1 MNDSAIPL
9 AANWN
14 DRYLL
19 LLSSVL
25 FGYALLGKGFAYLG
39 LPPLFIG
46 EITLLAG
53 LAVLLGTK
61 CFVASLTALPSVL
74 LVLTMGWVL
83 ARTIPYVGTYG
94 IDALRDSVVI
104 FYGIFAFIVIALL
117 MEDGARVGTIVQYYE
132 IFTTGFVFA
141 IPFVFLIQRY
151 LANYIPNVPWSNIPL
166 IWISPGELN
175 VHLTGA
181 VVFTLVGFRKVSGAW
196 LVCLIVALA
205 MASASSRGAV
215 LAFVLP
221 VAFAVF
227 ILGRLREL
235 AMIAAAGLAIFAA
248 AYGLESTL
256 TTYQEASYS
265 EERSLSAHQIADNVA
280 SIIGNSNEQAAGT
293 ETWRL
298 DWWNIILRDT
308 LYGGPHFWDGRGFG
322 LNLAVAD
329 GFEDGAHPDLPSLRS
344 PHNVNMTILARSG
357 APGVT
362 LWLMFIGSW
371 LYFVLQAMRTAR
383 LEGRR
388 EWAALFLFTACYAA
402 SFFINASFDVA
413 LEGPVQGIWFWSVI
427 GLGIGGVFVFR
438 CQPNNDLL
446 LSEAG

>member
-1 MNDSAIPL
+1 MNDSAVPL
-9 AANWN
+9 ATNWN

-19 LLSSVL
+19 LLSGVL
-25 FGYALLGKGFAYLG
+25 FGYALLGKGFAYIG

-53 LAVLLGTK
+53 IAVLLGTK
-61 CFVASLTALPSVL
+61 CFVASLTALPSL
-74 LVLTMGWVL
+74 LLALTMGWVL
-83 ARTIPYVGTYG
+83 ARTIPFVGTYG

-117 MEDGARVGTIVQYYE
+117 IEDGNRVGTIVQYYE
-132 IFTTGFVFA
+132 IFTTVFVFA

-151 LANYIPNVPWSNIPL
+151 LGNYIPNVPWSNIPV

-181 VVFTLVGFRKVSGAW
+181 VVFALVGFRKTGAAW
-196 LVCLIVALA
+196 LVCLIVALT

-215 LAFVLP
+215 LAFVVP

-227 ILGRLREL
+227 MLGKLREL
-235 AMIAAAGLAIFAA
+235 AMTVVAGLAIFAA
-248 AYGLESTL
+248 AYGLEAAV

-280 SIIGNSNEQAAGT
+280 SIVGNSNEQAAGT

-298 DWWNIILRDT
+298 DWWNIIMRDT
-308 LYGGPHFWDGRGFG
+308 LFGPHFWDGRGFG

-329 GFEDGAHPDLPSLRS
+329 GFEDGSHPDLPTLRS
-344 PHNVNMTILARSG
+344 PHNVNMTILARG
-357 APGVT
+357 GVPGLT

-371 LYFVLQAMRTAR
+371 MYFVLQAMLRAR
-383 LEGRR
+383 QEMRR

-402 SFFINASFDVA
+402 SFIINASFDVA

-427 GLGIGGVFVFR
+427 GFGIGAVFVFR
-438 CQPNNDLL
+438 LQPTDDPL

>member
-1 MNDSAIPL
+1 MNDSAVPL
-9 AANWN
+9 ATNWN

-19 LLSSVL
+19 LLSGVL
-25 FGYALLGKGFAYLG
+25 FGYALLGKGFAYIG

-53 LAVLLGTK
+53 IAVLLGTK
-61 CFVASLTALPSVL
+61 CFVASLTALPSL
-74 LVLTMGWVL
+74 LLALTMGWVL
-83 ARTIPYVGTYG
+83 ARTIPFVGTYG

-117 MEDGARVGTIVQYYE
+117 IEDGNRVSTIVQYYE
-132 IFTTGFVFA
+132 IFTTVFVFA

-151 LANYIPNVPWSNIPL
+151 LGNYIPNVPWSNIPV

-181 VVFTLVGFRKVSGAW
+181 VVFALVGFRKTGAAW
-196 LVCLIVALA
+196 LVCLIVALT

-215 LAFVLP
+215 LAFVVP

-227 ILGRLREL
+227 MLGKLREL
-235 AMIAAAGLAIFAA
+235 AMTVVAGLAIFAA
-248 AYGLESTL
+248 AYGLEAAV

-280 SIIGNSNEQAAGT
+280 SIVGNSNEQAAGT

-298 DWWNIILRDT
+298 DWWNIIMRDT
-308 LYGGPHFWDGRGFG
+308 LFGPHFWDGRGFG

-329 GFEDGAHPDLPSLRS
+329 GFEDGSHPDLPTLRS
-344 PHNVNMTILARSG
+344 PHNVNMTILARG
-357 APGVT
+357 GVPGLT

-371 LYFVLQAMRTAR
+371 MYFVLQAMLRAR
-383 LEGRR
+383 QEMRR

-402 SFFINASFDVA
+402 SFIINASFDVA

-427 GLGIGGVFVFR
+427 GFGIGAVFVFR
-438 CQPNNDLL
+438 LQPTDDPL